1 MPQRGKA
8 PRLKRRGARGYGF
21 VSLYRGLAHVS
32 RQLLLSSTDKV
43 VDAGVFQLGQESGQ
57 NIIGVDGTGHQVEG
71 VLGVDVGQG
80 SSFGAQLGGIEDE
93 AAHGQSLGRVVVS
106 GEAIPEVSTL
116 RVGGRQDTDVA
127 HTVGPGGVVCAVLRD
142 EGDGAVAVLVVGEA
156 LGTVVH
162 HGHQLGVGVQQVQ
175 EHQSALGVRGGSG
188 DGDHSALAGGAVHVG
203 SSLGNHA
210 DVDVTGGGEVQF
222 AAEGV
227 GLGAEQVLAGGLGSG
242 TVVVGGSGG
251 LAAGGDEALLGVLIG
266 LRGELGKRIGGEL
279 VHDGAADVLGGMLGV
294 VVVGQDTAG
303 GQVAGDDGGMGDH
316 SLKNDRLDQ
325 QGVEILALLVLGLLH
340 HFGELIGVV
349 VQAGGADSVHVVAQ
363 LSQQGAVDIPA
374 VLSSGVL
381 QAGNGIDAQ
390 AVVAVG
396 LGAVP
401 DVLGNG
407 GLQLGRVSVQHVVQL
422 DPVAVLGVLVVL
434 VGRPVAGEVHIDLV
448 AAGQGGN
455 GSLIEVAP
463 GAPDRLDDDV
473 DLVLQISIDGLHD
486 LLGSVGSDGA
496 AVEPDLQGDR
506 LLLSRS
512 SSGGFVVGSGGGSGI
527 AGTAGGQTEYHYQ
540 SQQQGQ

>member
-1 MPQRGKA
+1 
-8 PRLKRRGARGYGF
+8 
-21 VSLYRGLAHVS
+21 
-32 RQLLLSSTDKV
+32 
-43 VDAGVFQLGQESGQ
+43 
-57 NIIGVDGTGHQVEG
+57 
-71 VLGVDVGQG
+71 
-80 SSFGAQLGGIEDE
+80 
-93 AAHGQSLGRVVVS
+93 
-106 GEAIPEVSTL
+106 
-116 RVGGRQDTDVA
+116 
-127 HTVGPGGVVCAVLRD
+127 
-142 EGDGAVAVLVVGEA
+142 
-156 LGTVVH
+156 
-162 HGHQLGVGVQQVQ
+162 
-175 EHQSALGVRGGSG
+175 
-188 DGDHSALAGGAVHVG
+188 
-203 SSLGNHA
+203 
-210 DVDVTGGGEVQF
+210 
-222 AAEGV
+222 
-227 GLGAEQVLAGGLGSG
+227 
-242 TVVVGGSGG
+242 
-251 LAAGGDEALLGVLIG
+251 
-266 LRGELGKRIGGEL
+266 
-279 VHDGAADVLGGMLGV
+279 MLGV

-303 GQVAGDDGGMGDH
+303 GQVASDDGGMRDH

-325 QGVEILALLVLGLLH
+325 QGVEILALQILSLLQHFLELG
-340 HFGELIGVV
+340 GVV
-349 VQAGGADSVHVVAQ
+349 VQVAGADSVNVVAQ

-448 AAGQGGN
+448 AAGQSGN
-455 GSLIEVAP
+455 GGLIEVAP
-463 GAPDRLDDDV
+463 GAPDGLNDDV
-473 DLVLQISIDGLHD
+473 DLILQISVDRLHD

-527 AGTAGGQTEYHYQ
+527 AGAAGGQTEHHYQ
-540 SQQQGQ
+540 SQQQSQ

>member
-1 MPQRGKA
+1 
-8 PRLKRRGARGYGF
+8 
-21 VSLYRGLAHVS
+21 
-32 RQLLLSSTDKV
+32 
-43 VDAGVFQLGQESGQ
+43 
-57 NIIGVDGTGHQVEG
+57 
-71 VLGVDVGQG
+71 
-80 SSFGAQLGGIEDE
+80 
-93 AAHGQSLGRVVVS
+93 
-106 GEAIPEVSTL
+106 
-116 RVGGRQDTDVA
+116 
-127 HTVGPGGVVCAVLRD
+127 
-142 EGDGAVAVLVVGEA
+142 
-156 LGTVVH
+156 
-162 HGHQLGVGVQQVQ
+162 
-175 EHQSALGVRGGSG
+175 
-188 DGDHSALAGGAVHVG
+188 
-203 SSLGNHA
+203 
-210 DVDVTGGGEVQF
+210 
-222 AAEGV
+222 
-227 GLGAEQVLAGGLGSG
+227 
-242 TVVVGGSGG
+242 
-251 LAAGGDEALLGVLIG
+251 
-266 LRGELGKRIGGEL
+266 
-279 VHDGAADVLGGMLGV
+279 MLGV
-294 VVVGQDTAG
+294 VVVGQNSAG
-303 GQVAGDDGGMGDH
+303 GQVASDDGGMSDH